1 MGFKIGR
8 SGDAPVL
15 ETRKT
20 ARYGEQ
26 KVVATETP
34 VEPQEEKVEEP
45 AEEVNGL
52 TADLV
57 TVDESPVSPVAVV
70 EKKPAKA
77 KRGRKPKK

>member
-8 SGDAPVL
+8 SGDAPIL

-26 KVVATETP
+26 KVAATETP
-34 VEPQEEKVEEP
+34 LEPQETADEP
-45 AEEVNGL
+45 AAEANGL
-52 TADLV
+52 KADMV
-57 TVDESPVSPVAVV
+57 TVDESPVSPVTVS
-70 EKKPAKA
+70 EKKPVKA